1 MVRHWQ
7 KTLRGR
13 ETGGTP
19 PSPGSNGRVSLS
31 ATRPAV
37 RRAQAINAIGAVFTA
52 VVLVV
57 VFATKVTHGAWIAV
71 LAMLVLFATMRMI
84 NRYYGRVAAEISV
97 RSGEA
102 QATRPSRVHALVLVS
117 SVHKP
122 ALRALSLARAI
133 RPDAVT
139 ALTLDVEVDDTL
151 RLRRDWEQLNI
162 SVPLTV
168 LEAPYR
174 DVIRP
179 LSGYIKQLNARHP
192 RTLVMVF
199 IPEYVVTRWWQ
210 QLLHNQ
216 SALRL
221 KARLLFTPGVVV
233 VDVPY
238 QLGVTDQGWLGGPSD
253 AKVDEAAGSVVAAG
267 SDPPA

>member
-1 MVRHWQ
+1 LPGAAAPSTVRAHH
-7 KTLRGR
+7 
-13 ETGGTP
+13 
-19 PSPGSNGRVSLS
+19 
-31 ATRPAV
+31 V
-37 RRAQAINAIGAVFTA
+37 RRAQAINATGAVFTA

-71 LAMLVLFATMRMI
+71 LGMLVLFAMMRQI
-84 NRYYGRVAAEISV
+84 NRYYRRVSAEIAV
-97 RSGEA
+97 NPGDT
-102 QATRPSRVHALVLVS
+102 QATRPSRVHAIVLVS
-117 SVHKP
+117 RLHKP
-122 ALRALSLARAI
+122 ALRAVSLARAI

-139 ALTLDVEVDDTL
+139 ALTLAVDVDDTV
-151 RLRRDWEQLNI
+151 RLRQEWEQLGI

-174 DVIRP
+174 DFIRP
-179 LSGYIKQLNARHP
+179 LVGYIKQLRVSHP

-199 IPEYVVTRWWQ
+199 VPEYVVTRWWQ

-221 KARLLFTPGVVV
+221 KARLLFTPGVVI

-238 QLGVTDQGWLGGPSD
+238 QLGVADQGWLGGQ
-253 AKVDEAAGSVVAAG
+253 A
-267 SDPPA
+267 PARTGQPANLKAVTPRVRQPD